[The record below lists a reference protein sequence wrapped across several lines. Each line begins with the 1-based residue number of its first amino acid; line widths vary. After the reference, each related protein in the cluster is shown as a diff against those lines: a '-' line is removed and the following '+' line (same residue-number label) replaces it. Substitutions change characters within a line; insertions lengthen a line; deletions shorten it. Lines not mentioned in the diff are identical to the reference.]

1 MRLLVVLLPVLLF
14 RLGELLVQQMLV
26 VAVEERE
33 LLQVLLHL
41 LRRQGQVVVQHPE
54 RAAVRVVVVAHR
66 VLLPTVKV
74 GQVVNNDRLF
84 SVILATH
91 HLQGGLVVVLVVR
104 PVHRVRLVQRLD
116 VTRV

>member
-1 MRLLVVLLPVLLF
+1 MQLVVL
-14 RLGELLVQQMLV
+14 
-26 VAVEERE
+26 VERG

-54 RAAVRVVVVAHR
+54 QAVVERGLVVVVLHQGAAAVRVVVVAHR
-66 VLLPTVKV
+66 VVLPTVKV

>member
-41 LRRQGQVVVQHPE
+41 LRRQGQVVVLHPE
-54 RAAVRVVVVAHR
+54 RAAVRDYAL
-66 VLLPTVKV
+66 LLPTVKV
-74 GQVVNNDRLF
+74 GQVANNDRLF